1 MSKRKIKDRIT
12 LDPIMTFMILIL
24 VVIVASGILSLLGFQ
39 STYNV
44 YNATTGEYTPTLV
57 SVFNLFS
64 LSGLKYIFTS
74 TVSNFVAFTPLSM
87 LIIILIGI
95 GIMEKSGFLK
105 TAFTL
110 VSKFCKKNTVTFVLV
125 LLSII
130 ASIFGDLGYIIF
142 IPLSALLFLHGRR
155 NPILGMIASFA
166 GLTTGTGISIFL
178 TSVDSEL
185 LKSTL
190 NAAAVLD
197 AKYTLSTMCFIFIML
212 AAVILLSILIT
223 IITEKI
229 VAPRLPKYEF
239 EELEEDV
246 VIGRKELK
254 GLIFAIGAGL
264 IYLII
269 FIYNIIPGLPFSGNL
284 LDNTQTYYIDK
295 LFSYDSFFSNGF
307 VFIITILF
315 VIWGLF
321 YGIGAK
327 TIKNNNDMCNY
338 LSHSLDDTGKTLV
351 LILFASTLINIF
363 KKSEI
368 GTVLISMFA
377 GFIEKTSFTGL
388 PLVITIFL
396 LVALGNLLV
405 PSSTSKYVILSGVI
419 IPILMNAGITPE
431 FGQVI
436 FRFGES
442 FTTGLTPLLA
452 YFVIYLAFIEK
463 YNQDSK
469 PISLFKSLKY
479 QIPYSLA
486 AGGVLLAL
494 IIIWYLIGIPI
505 GIGGSAV
512 L

>member
-1 MSKRKIKDRIT
+1 MSKRKLKDRIT
-12 LDPIMTFMILIL
+12 LNPIMTFIILML
-24 VVIVASGILSLLGFQ
+24 VVIVASGILSLVGFE

-44 YNATTGEYTPTLV
+44 YNDSTGEYTQTLV

-110 VSKFCKKNTVTFVLV
+110 LSKYCKKNTVTFVLV
-125 LLSII
+125 FLSII
-130 ASIFGDLGYIIF
+130 SSLMGDLGYIIF

-155 NPILGMIASFA
+155 NPTLGIIASFA
-166 GLTTGTGISIFL
+166 GLTCGSGISIFL
-178 TSVDSEL
+178 TSIDSEL
-185 LKSTL
+185 LKLTL
-190 NAAAVLD
+190 TSAAVLD
-197 AKYTLSTMCFIFIML
+197 KGYKLNTLCFLFIML
-212 AAVILLSILIT
+212 AAVVALSFLIT
-223 IITEKI
+223 FITEKI

-239 EELEEDV
+239 TELEEDV

-254 GLIFAIGAGL
+254 GLIYALGAGL
-264 IYLII
+264 LYLIF

-307 VFIITILF
+307 VFIILILF

-327 TIKNNNDMCNY
+327 TIKNNNDVCNY
-338 LSHSLDDTGKTLV
+338 LGHSLDGTGRTLV
-351 LILFASTLINIF
+351 LIFFASALINIF

-368 GTVLISMFA
+368 GTVLIATFTS
-377 GFIEKTSFTGL
+377 FIENTSFTGI
-388 PLVITIFL
+388 PLIILLFL
-396 LVALGNLLV
+396 LVSLGTLLV
-405 PSSTSKYVILSGVI
+405 PSSTAKYSIMAGVVV
-419 IPILMNAGITPE
+419 PTLMNAGITPE

-436 FRFGES
+436 FRFAES
-442 FTTGLTPLLA
+442 ITTGLTPLLA
-452 YFVIYLAFIEK
+452 YFVIYLAFIQK
-463 YNQDSK
+463 YNQDEK
-469 PISLFKSLKY
+469 PISLFKTIKY
-479 QIPYSLA
+479 QLPYSFGT
-486 AGGVLLAL
+486 AGLFIAL
-494 IIIWYLIGIPI
+494 IIIWYIIGIPI
-505 GIGGSAV
+505 GIGGAAV